1 MGRKKSSGAAA
12 NPLADVPPD
21 LIDPSADVTTESF
34 DDICAR
40 HRDELARVESH
51 VSTFGSGKRERERA
65 MRAVGVVSDRHY
77 REMSEWERAREE
89 EEEKE
94 EEEEEEEEKGGDG
107 GETLAEAF
115 ASGATLETTDVT
127 GRKPSK
133 AMARRAKR
141 MAAEA
146 AREARIEAEKAAAG
160 PSDEA
165 AERDV
170 LRERLAPLGLKVK
183 EIRADGHCLYRSID
197 DQLCAVTGEGH
208 EGGYEGLR
216 ATCAETMRDDET
228 SYRPF
233 VDECAEDTPEA
244 DARWEAYVRDVES
257 TTTWGGQLEIMALAK
272 ALKRRI
278 QVFSAT
284 MPVVVMGEEFADAPP
299 LRVCY
304 HQHAFGLGEHYNSVE

>member
-77 REMSEWERAREE
+77 REMSEWGARAR
-89 EEEKE
+89 
-94 EEEEEEEEKGGDG
+94 GGGRGGREGGRG
-107 GETLAEAF
+107 GEGRRRRRGTLAEA
-115 ASGATLETTDVT
+115 SRPGATLETTDVT
-127 GRKPSK
+127 VRKPSK

-141 MAAEA
+141 AAAEA

-233 VDECAEDTPEA
+233 ADEAPRIRPRRTRGGRRTCATS
-244 DARWEAYVRDVES
+244 RVR
-257 TTTWGGQLEIMALAK
+257 
-272 ALKRRI
+272 RR
-278 QVFSAT
+278 
-284 MPVVVMGEEFADAPP
+284 GEVSW
-299 LRVCY
+299 R
-304 HQHAFGLGEHYNSVE
+304 